1 MKYILIFIII
11 LSFIGPSTKQ
21 NTNLESTFKN
31 SFYNYLTCI
40 DSSVNYLTKNIP
52 LFSSLSNISYER
64 IYKNVMKDRTFIK
77 HLVASGETL
86 DSLIN
91 LYNNE
96 VGNIENFRKVVYKEN
111 NGIVSDNYEL
121 KSGQYIVIPSD
132 YK

>member
-1 MKYILIFIII
+1 
-11 LSFIGPSTKQ
+11 
-21 NTNLESTFKN
+21 
-31 SFYNYLTCI
+31 
-40 DSSVNYLTKNIP
+40 
-52 LFSSLSNISYER
+52 
-64 IYKNVMKDRTFIK
+64 MKDRTFIK